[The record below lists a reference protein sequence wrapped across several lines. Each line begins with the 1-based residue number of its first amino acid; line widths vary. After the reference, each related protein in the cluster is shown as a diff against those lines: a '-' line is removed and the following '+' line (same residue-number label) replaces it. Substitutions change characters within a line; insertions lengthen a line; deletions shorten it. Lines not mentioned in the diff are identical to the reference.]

1 MIVIFISL
9 KLLSSKSA
17 AACKITV
24 ASATNTTGDFR
35 LSSVMLSSNVRIGVF
50 RVPPGL
56 VTLLLPEE

>member
-50 RVPPGL
+50 RVPPG
-56 VTLLLPEE
+56 